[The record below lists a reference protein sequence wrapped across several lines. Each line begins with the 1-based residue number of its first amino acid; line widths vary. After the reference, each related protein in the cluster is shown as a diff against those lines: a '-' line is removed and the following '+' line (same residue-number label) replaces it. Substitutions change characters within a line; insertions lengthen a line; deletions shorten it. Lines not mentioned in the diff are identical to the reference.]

1 MALTRLESSYLLRL
15 LLAYVLSQPIAPPV
29 PASESGTQPTR
40 RHHGESLFACAGAI
54 GWIGI
59 LHYHLSAWWM
69 LVPVIIIGSVYSY
82 FYPQRQQ

>member
-1 MALTRLESSYLLRL
+1 MAS
-15 LLAYVLSQPIAPPV
+15 
-29 PASESGTQPTR
+29 PAFWRPFWTAMV
-40 RHHGESLFACAGAI
+40 LFACAGAI

>member
-1 MALTRLESSYLLRL
+1 LAPVLDRNGVIRL
-15 LLAYVLSQPIAPPV
+15 
-29 PASESGTQPTR
+29 
-40 RHHGESLFACAGAI
+40 CWAI